1 MASLS
6 FATRLLG
13 FVVLAVL
20 VNVLAAVALTD
31 LGISGFAILGV
42 GTGDAIAI
50 LIAASGLV
58 AVSLYLAFPRSNVG
72 SVAASLSIL
81 LFLILAAWGLGFISS
96 GVALVATS
104 MLGLIGDFVF
114 LLWFLFRVH
123 RLPLSFM
130 GMGELKSVPAVPI
143 RLSELPGT
151 ALKLYKRS
159 QQIEPAKQGFST
171 IFTLGEGTSKEKKAS
186 GYTFMYGAGESR
198 SLDLPEQFAM
208 GWTTFGGIAQRAAP
222 LLPLWA
228 SALTDPVTATEQFW
242 PTIAK
247 YNLPFNL
254 LPLERVSAARAGQFR
269 KELGAHWTSQM
280 EGLLNAG
287 NLYVIDMTIFKTVT
301 PPDAEF
307 PRFTPWTL
315 TFLEFNSIKKTF
327 TPFLIRVCN
336 AETTQYFTNTPAT
349 GSTWLYALQ
358 AAKTGITVWG
368 IWMGHVYHFH
378 IVTAAMQ
385 MTMFQHLAPL
395 HPVRQ
400 IFGRQSD
407 YLIGFDEFLL
417 LEWTISPPTSIDIS
431 EELIRLMNTYSMGR
445 AFFDDDPHN
454 TLDRLGL
461 KADDFTTLPVGDPA
475 RVEWDRYPVVHYLLK
490 LWDATSTYVSATV
503 EAMYPSDHSVAHD
516 ASLQLWI
523 KTSGEPNQGNVRGLP
538 AMNTRAALTSVLT
551 SLVYRVTAHG
561 SSRMEPVA
569 NPALTFISNFPPCL
583 EISRTPDPNSMLTT
597 RELLAFLPKTGSMG
611 AMAAF
616 LFTFIYSPPYIPFIP
631 IAGIEADLSYRGP
644 AKAACDKA
652 LIQYRR
658 EVQAF
663 IEFFAA
669 DSNFQNLPANMNFQV
684 GPAQIHQWEL
694 NIET

>member
-13 FVVLAVL
+13 LVLLALL
-20 VNVLAAVALTD
+20 VNILAAVALTV
-31 LGISGFAILGV
+31 LGVSGFAAIGV
-42 GTGDAIAI
+42 GTCAAVTI
-50 LIAASGLV
+50 LLVASGLV
-58 AVSLYLAFPRSNVG
+58 AVSLYLAFLRSNLSG
-72 SVAASLSIL
+72 VAVSLLML
-81 LFLILAAWGLGFISS
+81 LIFILASWVLGFISS
-96 GVALVATS
+96 GIALIAAS
-104 MLGLIGDFVF
+104 MLGLIGNFVL

-123 RLPLSFM
+123 RLPLAFM
-130 GMGELKSVPAVPI
+130 GMGDLTSVPAVPI

-151 ALKLYKRS
+151 ALKLYRRS

-171 IFTLGEGTSKEKKAS
+171 TFTLGEGTSKEKTAS

-222 LLPLWA
+222 LLPIWA
-228 SALTDPVTATEQFW
+228 SVLTDPVTATKQFW

-247 YNLPFNL
+247 YNLAFNL
-254 LPLERVSAARAGQFR
+254 LPLEKVSAARAGQLR
-269 KELGAHWTSQM
+269 KELGAHWTAQM
-280 EGLLNAG
+280 EDLLSSG
-287 NLYVIDMTIFKTVT
+287 NLYVIDMTIFQTVS

-327 TPFLIRVCN
+327 TPFLIRICN
-336 AETTQYFTNTPAT
+336 AETTQYFINTPAT

-400 IFGRQSD
+400 IFGRQSN
-407 YLIGFDEFLL
+407 YLIGFDQFLL

-431 EELIRLMNTYSMGR
+431 EELIRLMNTYSAGR

-454 TLDRLGL
+454 TLNSLGL
-461 KADDFTTLPVGDPA
+461 KVDDFTTLPVGDPA
-475 RVEWDRYPVVHYLLK
+475 RVEWDRYPVVRYLLN
-490 LWDATSTYVSATV
+490 LWDATSTYVGAAV

-516 ASLQLWI
+516 PSLQRWI

-569 NPALTFISNFPPCL
+569 NPALTFMSNFPPCL
-583 EISRTPDPNSMLTT
+583 EISRIPDPNSLLTT

-631 IAGIEADLSYRGP
+631 IGGIDADLSYRGP
-644 AKAACDKA
+644 AKVACDKA

-658 EVQAF
+658 ELQAF

-669 DSNFQNLPANMNFQV
+669 DSNFQDLPANMNFPV

>member
-1 MASLS
+1 MED
-6 FATRLLG
+6 LLG
-13 FVVLAVL
+13 
-20 VNVLAAVALTD
+20 
-31 LGISGFAILGV
+31 
-42 GTGDAIAI
+42 
-50 LIAASGLV
+50 
-58 AVSLYLAFPRSNVG
+58 
-72 SVAASLSIL
+72 
-81 LFLILAAWGLGFISS
+81 
-96 GVALVATS
+96 
-104 MLGLIGDFVF
+104 
-114 LLWFLFRVH
+114 
-123 RLPLSFM
+123 
-130 GMGELKSVPAVPI
+130 
-143 RLSELPGT
+143 
-151 ALKLYKRS
+151 
-159 QQIEPAKQGFST
+159 
-171 IFTLGEGTSKEKKAS
+171 
-186 GYTFMYGAGESR
+186 
-198 SLDLPEQFAM
+198 
-208 GWTTFGGIAQRAAP
+208 
-222 LLPLWA
+222 
-228 SALTDPVTATEQFW
+228 
-242 PTIAK
+242 
-247 YNLPFNL
+247 
-254 LPLERVSAARAGQFR
+254 
-269 KELGAHWTSQM
+269 
-280 EGLLNAG
+280 AG
-287 NLYVIDMTIFKTVT
+287 NLYAIDMTIFKTVT

-336 AETTQYFTNTPAT
+336 AETTQYFTDTPAT

-358 AAKTGITVWG
+358 AAKTGIPVWG

-431 EELIRLMNTYSMGR
+431 EELIRLMNTYSVDR
-445 AFFDDDPHN
+445 VFFDDDPHS
-454 TLDRLGL
+454 TLNRLGL
-461 KADDFTTLPVGDPA
+461 KVDDFTTLPVGDPA
-475 RVEWDRYPVVHYLLK
+475 RVAWDRYPVVRYLLK
-490 LWDATSTYVSATV
+490 LWDATSTYVGATV
-503 EAMYPSDHSVAHD
+503 EAMYPSDHSVARD
-516 ASLQLWI
+516 ASLQRWI
-523 KTSGEPNQGNVRGLP
+523 KTSSEPDEGNVRGLP
-538 AMNTRAALTSVLT
+538 VMNTRAALTSVLT

-569 NPALTFISNFPPCL
+569 NPALTFMSNFPPCL
-583 EISRTPDPNSMLTT
+583 EISRIPDPNSMLTT
-597 RELLAFLPKTGSMG
+597 RELLGFLPKTGSMG

-631 IAGIEADLSYRGP
+631 IGGIDADLSYRGP

-658 EVQAF
+658 ELQTF

-684 GPAQIHQWEL
+684 GPAQVHQWEL